1 MIRYFATAAL
11 AALSVAAEAET
22 VVVTA
27 DRMVDVLAG
36 RVVERP
42 VITIVDGRISAVSTG
57 AATAAP
63 EGATRIDLPG
73 KTILPGLIDMH
84 VHLDGTPRYGGYTS
98 LQFTDLFWPVQGGGP
113 LGTASVRERVWPD
126 G

>member
-63 EGATRIDLPG
+63 EGAKRIDLPG
-73 KTILPGLIDMH
+73 QTSLPGLIDMH
-84 VHLDGTPRYGGYTS
+84 VHLDGYPSSRGYTR
-98 LQFTDLFWPVQGGGP
+98 LPFTAMLLPVQGVGNP
-113 LGTASVRERVWPD
+113 REERYTI